1 MQFDLPLSQLEN
13 YTPDEFAPADFSSF
27 WQDTLA
33 EARRFPL
40 NARFVPV
47 DTLLRSVQV
56 YDVTYAGYGGAEIRA
71 WLLLPAG
78 TTGTGTGSMG
88 TLPCVVEYIG
98 YGGGRGQPTDWLLWP
113 SLGYATFVMDTR
125 GQGTTW
131 RTGDTPDPQAGGEP
145 HLPGFMTQGIA
156 AKESYYYRRVY
167 TDAVRATEA
176 AASHPNIDPARIA
189 VTGGS
194 QGGGLAIAVAGLV
207 PEVALCMPDVPFLSH
222 FSRAITLT
230 DSAPFSEIAG
240 YLRIHRTRVTEVM
253 NTLSYFDGL
262 HFAALAKAPALF
274 SVALMDFV
282 CPPSTV
288 YAAYNRYGG
297 KKTIRVYPFN
307 GHEGGESQQAQE
319 KMAFLAEYLPL
330 NASR

>member
-1 MQFDLPLSQLEN
+1 MQFDFPLGQLES
-13 YTPDEFAPADFSSF
+13 YWPDEAPPADFAAF

-33 EARRFPL
+33 EARSVPL
-40 NARFVPV
+40 DARFVRV
-47 DTLLRSVQV
+47 NSLLRSVEI
-56 YDVTYAGYGGAEIRA
+56 YDVTYAGYGGSGVRA
-71 WLLLPAG
+71 WLLLPTG
-78 TTGTGTGSMG
+78 TTGQ
-88 TLPCVVEYIG
+88 LPCVVEYIG
-98 YGGGRGQPTDWLLWP
+98 YGGGRGQPSDWLLWP

-125 GQGTTW
+125 GQGTAW

-145 HLPGFMTQGIA
+145 HLPGFMTQGIGA
-156 AKESYYYRRVY
+156 RESYYYRRVY

-176 AASHPNIDPARIA
+176 AASHPNIDASRIA

-194 QGGGLAIAVAGLV
+194 QGGGLAIAAAGLV

-222 FSRAITLT
+222 FSRAVTLT
-230 DSAPFSEIAG
+230 DSAPFAEIAG
-240 YLRIHRTRVTEVM
+240 YLRIHRTKVDAVM

-274 SVALMDFV
+274 SVALMDMV

-297 KKTIRVYPFN
+297 EKTIRVYPFN
-307 GHEGGESQQAQE
+307 GHEGGESQQTQE
-319 KMAFLAEYLPL
+319 KMAFLAAHLPL
-330 NASR
+330 KDRR

>member
-1 MQFDLPLSQLEN
+1 MQFDLPLSQLESYAPN
-13 YTPDEFAPADFSSF
+13 EAAPADFAAF
-27 WQDTLA
+27 WQGTLA
-33 EARRFPL
+33 EARHFPL
-40 NARFVPV
+40 NARFAPV
-47 DTLLRSVQV
+47 QSLLRSVQV

-78 TTGTGTGSMG
+78 TTSSI
-88 TLPCVVEYIG
+88 PCVVEYIG
-98 YGGGRGQPTDWLLWP
+98 YGGGRGQPSDWLLWP

-125 GQGTTW
+125 GQGTAW
-131 RTGDTPDPQAGGEP
+131 RAGDTPDPQAGGEP

-156 AKESYYYRRVY
+156 ARESYYYRRVY
-167 TDAVRATEA
+167 TDAVRAVEA
-176 AASHPNIDPARIA
+176 AASHPDIDPSRIA

-194 QGGGLAIAVAGLV
+194 QGGGLAIAAAGLV

-222 FSRAITLT
+222 FSRAVTLT
-230 DSAPFSEIAG
+230 DSAPFSEIAA
-240 YLRIHRTRVTEVM
+240 YLRIHRTQVDTVM

-262 HFAALAKAPALF
+262 HFAALARATALF

-297 KKTIRVYPFN
+297 QKSIRVYPFN

-319 KMAFLAEYLPL
+319 KMAFLAQHLPL
-330 NASR
+330 NAAR

>member
-1 MQFDLPLSQLEN
+1 MQFDFPLGQLES
-13 YTPDEFAPADFSSF
+13 YAPDEAAPADFTAF

-47 DTLLRSVQV
+47 QSLLRSVQV

-71 WLLLPAG
+71 WLLLPAE
-78 TTGTGTGSMG
+78 TTAP
-88 TLPCVVEYIG
+88 LPCVVEYIG
-98 YGGGRGQPTDWLLWP
+98 YGGGRGQPSDWLLWP

-145 HLPGFMTQGIA
+145 HLPGFMTQGISS
-156 AKESYYYRRVY
+156 KESYYYRRVY
-167 TDAVRATEA
+167 TDAVRAVEA
-176 AASHPNIDPARIA
+176 AGSHPNIDASRIA

-194 QGGGLAIAVAGLV
+194 QGGGLAIAAAGLV

-222 FSRAITLT
+222 FSRAVTLT
-230 DSAPFSEIAG
+230 DSAPFSEIAA
-240 YLRIHRTRVTEVM
+240 YLRIHRTRVSETM
-253 NTLSYFDGL
+253 NTLRYFDGL
-262 HFAALAKAPALF
+262 HFAPLAKAPALF

-297 KKTIRVYPFN
+297 EKAIRVYPFN

-319 KMAFLAEYLPL
+319 KMAFLAAHLPL
-330 NASR
+330 DVGL